1 MQSARLPFTVLV
13 ASVLALAGIPASGGD
28 VPCGGPEMP
37 GLAAAWSRVSA
48 GSGQPQ
54 PAMGGAGTGAV
65 VDARLAAEWDDFSR
79 IATAI
84 LGLRPAEQ
92 GEVLADVGSA
102 LARGSSLPQPC
113 SASQRG
119 RDRVAWQLM
128 ATGYSGAEIAD
139 ILSGR
144 LSKADVDG
152 ARRLLLAGYG
162 AAQAS
167 AFLDAAMT
175 RRERERAA
183 RAEAR
188 RAASLRRQRRP
199 QGGVL
204 AFRAGSTPPVL
215 ASAATLSLGNAS
227 LQDAI
232 GKYSA
237 LYGVNPALVEA
248 IVGTESG
255 FDPGAVSPRG
265 AMGLMQLMPAT
276 ARMLGVN
283 PRDPIENLRGGIA
296 YFAGLLRQYG
306 DVASALVA
314 YNAGPTH
321 LERVRR
327 GEAVLYGETRQYL
340 ERIAVSLPGV
350 RSGSD
355 TLFRPDGGQVG
366 TGYSLPP
373 PGSGRR

>member
-1 MQSARLPFTVLV
+1 MQTARLPFAVLV
-13 ASVLALAGIPASGGD
+13 ASVLALVGVPASGAE
-28 VPCGGPEMP
+28 VPCGGREMP

-48 GSGQPQ
+48 GNGQAQ
-54 PAMGGAGTGAV
+54 PATDGAGAA
-65 VDARLAAEWDDFSR
+65 VDARLTAEWDDFSR
-79 IATAI
+79 IAAAI
-84 LGLRPAEQ
+84 LGLGPAEP
-92 GEVLADVGSA
+92 GEILADVGSA

-119 RDRVAWQLM
+119 RDRVAWQLI

-144 LSKADVDG
+144 LSKVDVDG

-162 AAQAS
+162 AARAS

-188 RAASLRRQRRP
+188 HASSWRRQRRP
-199 QGGVL
+199 PRGALL
-204 AFRAGSTPPVL
+204 ARSGSPSPAL
-215 ASAATLSLGNAS
+215 ASAATLSLGGAS
-227 LQDAI
+227 LRDTI
-232 GKYSA
+232 GTYSA
-237 LYGVNPALVEA
+237 LYGLNPALVEA

-255 FDPGAVSPRG
+255 FDPDAVSPRG
-265 AMGLMQLMPAT
+265 AIGLMQLMPAT

-283 PRDPIENLRGGIA
+283 PRDPVENLRGGIA
-296 YFAGLLRQYG
+296 CFAGLLRQYG

-340 ERIAVSLPGV
+340 ERIASLTGTSTAAPGV
-350 RSGSD
+350 GPVAS
-355 TLFRPDGGQVG
+355 
-366 TGYSLPP
+366 TGVT
-373 PGSGRR
+373 R